1 MAIMQGEGMAMA
13 GTQLLGMAI
22 GRRTDFLHVMTVQD
36 LLAHRTWDL
45 TRVDMVSSAGRPLP
59 QRPRSLSS
67 LDLGE
72 TPAAEVYRA
81 RLVAVC
87 HTLADRIDR
96 EPGLAPFTSG
106 VDQLRTISGT
116 LPGMMALFVNPVLG
130 GAAAGEVDPTDRGGF
145 WHNLW
150 HKAFD

>member
-1 MAIMQGEGMAMA
+1 MSRVRPPAFLAASLSILLFPLPGAATTPPPSGDRP
-13 GTQLLGMAI
+13 GTTGP
-22 GRRTDFLHVMTVQD
+22 
-36 LLAHRTWDL
+36 
-45 TRVDMVSSAGRPLP
+45 AGRPLP

-106 VDQLRTISGT
+106 VDQLRTISGQIRWVEINLNRISAIRPLLLAVLRDVT
-116 LPGMMALFVNPVLG
+116 ERLPVSRRQWSTVK
-130 GAAAGEVDPTDRGGF
+130 
-145 WHNLW
+145 NLVT
-150 HKAFD
+150 